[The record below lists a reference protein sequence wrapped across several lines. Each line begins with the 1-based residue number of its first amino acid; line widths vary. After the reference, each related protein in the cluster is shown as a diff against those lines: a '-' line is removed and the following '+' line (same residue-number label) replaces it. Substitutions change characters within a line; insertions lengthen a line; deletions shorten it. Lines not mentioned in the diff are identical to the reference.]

1 MRLLL
6 RFIESHRWLFTFM
19 PRAGNHVTYFRPQR
33 VLQDTPICRRTNLVS
48 WSLPLATP
56 LLLFPVPL
64 PSAALF
70 TATMLK
76 AAVDSAETDVV
87 AAQGETTKAIGAE
100 EDDGDG
106 TTARPPPKSVM
117 NSDQEYMLESTAK
130 KARKAGNS
138 LPQVSKST
146 RVQRICQFKRYITH
160 RELRYS
166 HPIEPYFVRIF
177 LGRKRLTN
185 FSVAMP
191 RKVTSHA
198 AGACFIRK
206 LRRFCC

>member
-1 MRLLL
+1 M
-6 RFIESHRWLFTFM
+6 
-19 PRAGNHVTYFRPQR
+19 TYFRPQR

-166 HPIEPYFVRIF
+166 HPIEPYFKTSRKF
-177 LGRKRLTN
+177 LSCNASKSYIACCWGV
-185 FSVAMP
+185 FYPEVASVLLLICAVLWAENAWGFARAFVFHLP
-191 RKVTSHA
+191 P
-198 AGACFIRK
+198 
-206 LRRFCC
+206 